1 MVYRLIPAELFRGHW
16 KALSDYRTKKPI
28 ADRLTRGVLLV
39 VPLVA
44 GGCMVI
50 FGGTLAAP
58 GALLSGVALLAGG
71 FLAAFAQISN
81 LRIKLTERMRD
92 LPDAERIDRDALDE
106 TASHLLVSS
115 YLSAVTAVILVLGMN
130 FGTNAQG
137 AVQGWWGALVVAP
150 AVYVLLTFLVS
161 IPRLYSAYVTYNSVR
176 PEFGGTPPG

>member
-1 MVYRLIPAELFRGHW
+1 MVYRLFPVELFRGHW
-16 KALSDYRTKKPI
+16 KALSDYRAVKPVP
-28 ADRLTRGVLLV
+28 DRLTRAVLIV
-39 VPLVA
+39 VPLCG
-44 GGCMVI
+44 GGCMI
-50 FGGTLAAP
+50 LFGGTLAAP

-92 LPDAERIDRDALDE
+92 LPDAEQIDRDALDE

-137 AVQGWWGALVVAP
+137 AVQGVWGALVVAP

-161 IPRLYSAYVTYNSVR
+161 IPRLYSAYATYNSVR
-176 PEFGGTPPG
+176 PELSGTHRG

>member
-1 MVYRLIPAELFRGHW
+1 MVYRLFPVELFRGHW
-16 KALSDYRTKKPI
+16 KALSDYRDAKPV
-28 ADRLTRGVLLV
+28 ADKLTRFILV
-39 VPLVA
+39 AVPLGA
-44 GGCMVI
+44 GGCMVV

-81 LRIKLTERMRD
+81 LRIRLTERMRD

-115 YLSAVTAVILVLGMN
+115 YLSALTAVILVLSMN

-137 AVQGWWGALVVAP
+137 AVEGLWGALVVVP
-150 AVYVLLTFLVS
+150 AVYVLLTFLIS
-161 IPRLYSAYVTYNSVR
+161 IPRLYSAYATYNSVR
-176 PEFGGTPPG
+176 PELSGTHRG

>member
-1 MVYRLIPAELFRGHW
+1 
-16 KALSDYRTKKPI
+16 
-28 ADRLTRGVLLV
+28 
-39 VPLVA
+39 
-44 GGCMVI
+44 MVI

-71 FLAAFAQISN
+71 FLAAFAQLSN

-92 LPDAERIDRDALDE
+92 LPDADRIDRDALDE

-137 AVQGWWGALVVAP
+137 AGRETGRR
-150 AVYVLLTFLVS
+150 S
-161 IPRLYSAYVTYNSVR
+161 
-176 PEFGGTPPG
+176 